1 MSNPLEGF
9 NGSEVSIERERE
21 REREREGLELR
32 EVTLWISKLLA
43 DKYRLIP

>member
-21 REREREGLELR
+21 RERERDSNSG
-32 EVTLWISKLLA
+32 K
-43 DKYRLIP
+43 

>member
-21 REREREGLELR
+21 GFELR

>member
-9 NGSEVSIERERE
+9 NGSEVSIERE
-21 REREREGLELR
+21 GFELR